1 MMNIIEFNR
10 LKEEIDKPDY
20 HETFD
25 KETISALI
33 AAAEHAEKQARKTL
47 SNLLN
52 SQTKTIDAY
61 RAKIDLV
68 VERLYDL
75 KNATPDFDM
84 NSFIFDLMADLYVNN
99 ISADNLDYNKIES
112 ISSEFQRKYNK

>member
-1 MMNIIEFNR
+1 MNIIEINR

-25 KETISALI
+25 KETIAALI
-33 AAAEHAEKQARKTL
+33 EVAAHAEKQARKTL
-47 SNLLN
+47 SSLLN

-61 RAKIDLV
+61 RTKIDLV

-75 KNATPDFDM
+75 KNAPADLDI
-84 NSFIFDLMADLYVNN
+84 NAFIFDLMKDIYVNS
-99 ISADNLDYNKIES
+99 ISADNLNYNKIES
-112 ISSEFQRKYNK
+112 ISSEFQRKYNN

>member
-1 MMNIIEFNR
+1 MNIIEFNR

-20 HETFD
+20 LETFD
-25 KETISALI
+25 KETIASLI
-33 AAAEHAEKQARKTL
+33 EAAEHAEKLARKTL
-47 SNLLN
+47 SSLLS

-75 KNATPDFDM
+75 KNANSDFDN
-84 NSFIFDLMADLYVNN
+84 NSFVFDLMADLYVNN
-99 ISADNLDYNKIES
+99 VNADDLDYNKIES
-112 ISSEFQRKYNK
+112 ISSEFQRKYNN